1 MELLEKSE
9 RRGKERRSKITNI
22 MKDDIVLMYRKG
34 FKIAVIQEKHGISQ
48 TSVYRILRER
58 EKNEYE
64 HQNTHRPKFVG

>member
-9 RRGKERRSKITNI
+9 RRGRGRRSEITNI

-34 FKIAVIQEKHGISQ
+34 FKIAAIQEKHGISR

-58 EKNEYE
+58 EK
-64 HQNTHRPKFVG
+64 